1 MPPETQNKGLFERPI
16 LGRISREDFIG
27 REPALQRIVAL
38 AQRDSTER
46 GLLLLAAPGA
56 GLSELLRQSYDE
68 LFHQPNGAATPIYF
82 AWSIADRTSSA
93 AARHFL
99 HSFLAQLIA
108 HRRRE
113 PAIIDAHPPLNDL
126 LQLASPADY
135 IWIES
140 LLESYEQLRGGS
152 DEREL
157 VRLCLSAPQR
167 AAQHGTRTLLLF
179 DDVHLTEQLNGEIAL
194 GAELARACARTP
206 ASFVL
211 AGWRRR
217 VLDVASTAN
226 AIFEQTGTLHLD
238 RLSDAAARSLTERL
252 AARRRIPLSD
262 AARDLIVQQLM
273 GRPLFIVALVRAAQ
287 EAETA
292 LDTFLACQRLYVDE
306 LMGGRIG
313 RRFSEA
319 LEQVAPLG
327 TARRALIRALYET
340 MIAPAGKSP
349 VETWQKRLGVE
360 PEETQRAL
368 RELHARELINSSGTF
383 VEIADDG
390 VWRDYLKIAYRLE
403 VAAERRAV
411 VVSDTLLAMLMRA
424 PQTMARHYRR
434 EAAPR
439 LRELLARFDCQ
450 RVPAS
455 LLHYD
460 RFSRLYKG
468 LDLDAVLA
476 SLDAETDLVLL
487 PQVVHTASCAAF
499 HPALER
505 LCEEAQCAVAHGF
518 DAGQYAEPN
527 QIVWLAAEI
536 EAKTEAGRALTEM
549 WYDRLVELA
558 RTCGFKRFRVWL
570 VAPEGFSAEACE
582 FLHERGAY
590 GSSRRQMELLASR
603 LAAEEAP
610 PSVEAAHADE
620 FEMVIPIGEET
631 ELVAATAVEQI
642 ARRLTFEPE
651 AINQI
656 KLALIEACIN
666 VAEHSLSPERKIYQ
680 RFRAEGDKL
689 VITVWSRGVAFR
701 GEPSAAN
708 NGNQSSGGKRG
719 WGLKLIR
726 TLMDEVE
733 FERVDDGT
741 RLRMTKYKRPRTSS

>member
-1 MPPETQNKGLFERPI
+1 MPPETQNRGPFGRPI

-27 REPALQRIVAL
+27 REPASQRIIAL
-38 AQRDSTER
+38 ARRDATER
-46 GLLLLAAPGA
+46 GLLLLAAPGT

-68 LFHQPNGAATPIYF
+68 LFQDEATPPIYF
-82 AWSIADRTSSA
+82 AWSAADRTASA

-99 HSFLAQLIA
+99 HAFLAQLIA
-108 HRRRE
+108 HRRRD
-113 PAIIDAHPPLNDL
+113 PTIIDAHPPLKDL

-135 IWIES
+135 VWLEP
-140 LLESYEQLRGGS
+140 LLESYELVRGGS
-152 DEREL
+152 DELEL
-157 VRLCLSAPQR
+157 VRFCLSAPQR

-179 DDVHLTEQLNGEIAL
+179 DDVHLTERLSGEVAL
-194 GAELARACARTP
+194 GAELARACAHMQ

-217 VLDVASTAN
+217 VLDIASAAN

-238 RLSDAAARSLTERL
+238 RLGDAAARFLTERL
-252 AARRRIPLSD
+252 AARRRVPLSD

-292 LDTFLACQRLYVDE
+292 LDTFIACQRLYVDE

-319 LEQVAPLG
+319 LEQIAPLG

-340 MIAPAGKSP
+340 MTAPTGKAP
-349 VETWQKRLGVE
+349 VETWQKRLGLE

-368 RELHARELINSSGTF
+368 RALHAHELVNSSGTF

-403 VAAERRAV
+403 VAAERRALV
-411 VVSDTLLAMLMRA
+411 ISDTLLAMLMRA

-439 LRELLARFDCQ
+439 LRELLARFNCQ
-450 RVPAS
+450 RMPAS
-455 LLHYD
+455 LFHYD

-468 LDLDAVLA
+468 LEPDAVLA
-476 SLDAETDLVLL
+476 SLETETDLVLL
-487 PQVVHTASCAAF
+487 PQVVHTAPCVAF

-505 LCEEAQCAVAHGF
+505 VCEEAHCAVAHGF
-518 DAGQYAEPN
+518 DAGQYVEQN
-527 QIVWLAAEI
+527 QVVWLAAEI

-549 WYDRLVELA
+549 WYNRLIELA

-582 FLHERGAY
+582 FLHEREAY
-590 GSSRRQMELLASR
+590 GSNRRQMELLASR
-603 LAAEEAP
+603 LAAEGAQP
-610 PSVEAAHADE
+610 PVEVAHADE

-642 ARRLTFEPE
+642 ARRLSFEPE
-651 AINQI
+651 AVNQI

-666 VAEHSLSPERKIYQ
+666 IAEHSLSPERKIYH

-708 NGNQSSGGKRG
+708 NGNQASGSKRG
-719 WGLKLIR
+719 WGLKIIR